1 MEWRRTL
8 LEDWSG
14 PGKLQ
19 IRGTSENT
27 VPDSSVPSSRPFRWL
42 LASEGTDGGTP
53 PPKYGSVLSSRYLCQ
68 FNADGRNFNDVI
80 TSARY
85 APAMILLAYNLEQ
98 GVGCGDQVQRA
109 ACFCFCI
116 CTSLYLLLLLL

>member
-1 MEWRRTL
+1 MTRER
-8 LEDWSG
+8 E
-14 PGKLQ
+14 
-19 IRGTSENT
+19 RG
-27 VPDSSVPSSRPFRWL
+27 D
-42 LASEGTDGGTP
+42 TDGGTP
-53 PPKYGSVLSSRYLCQ
+53 PPKYGRDEASQQRPLESLPLPIY
-68 FNADGRNFNDVI
+68 ADGRNFNDVI

-116 CTSLYLLLLLL
+116 CTSLYLLLLLLYMHKSLFVRARARGVLHFTTKAL

>member
-1 MEWRRTL
+1 MVVL
-8 LEDWSG
+8 C
-14 PGKLQ
+14 LQ
-19 IRGTSENT
+19 NT
-27 VPDSSVPSSRPFRWL
+27 
-42 LASEGTDGGTP
+42 GGTKRP
-53 PPKYGSVLSSRYLCQ
+53 SSVLSSRYLCQ

-116 CTSLYLLLLLL
+116 CTSLYLLLLLLYMHKSLFVRARARGVLHFTTKAL